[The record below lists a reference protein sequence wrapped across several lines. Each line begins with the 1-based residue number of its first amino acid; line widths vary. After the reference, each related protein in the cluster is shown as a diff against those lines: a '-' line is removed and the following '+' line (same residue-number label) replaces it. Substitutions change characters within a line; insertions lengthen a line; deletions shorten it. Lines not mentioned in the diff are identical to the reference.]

1 MSKILIFAKSQTVD
15 VELAGVE
22 RNRKGRIIND
32 NADCRQNRYEHA
44 ENTILFVTLYQT
56 TISASTPF
64 SEVYE
69 LIKGLVCVEWG
80 FEDYVDIKL
89 IRDIGSVWSF
99 YLTLTTEDYVMD
111 YVYTT
116 NTECEVLQ

>member
-1 MSKILIFAKSQTVD
+1 MTEILVFAKNQTVD

-22 RNRKGRIIND
+22 RNSKGRIIND

-64 SEVYE
+64 ANVYE
-69 LIKGLVCVEWG
+69 MIKELVCLQWG
-80 FEDYVDIKL
+80 FNDYIDIKL

-99 YLTLTTEDYVMD
+99 YLTLTTEDYITD
-111 YVYTT
+111 YAFKS
-116 NTECEVLQ
+116 NIDCEVL